1 MLFHSKCL
9 KMIEHT
15 VTNAKSQHVVYH
27 NDVIFKLYYDVIYQA
42 DVGLNSIETVWTG
55 VFNVKLTKTVAI
67 SMKETENWLNLV

>member
-42 DVGLNSIETVWTG
+42 DVGLNTDWNSLDRGIQCKI
-55 VFNVKLTKTVAI
+55 N
-67 SMKETENWLNLV
+67 ENSRN